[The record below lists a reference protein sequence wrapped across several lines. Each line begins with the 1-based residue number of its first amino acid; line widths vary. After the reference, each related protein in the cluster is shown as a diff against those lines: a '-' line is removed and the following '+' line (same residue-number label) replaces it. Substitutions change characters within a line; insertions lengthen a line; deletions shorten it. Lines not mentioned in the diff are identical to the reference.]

1 MSDNETKNLLSPVRV
16 GAYELPNR
24 MVMAPL
30 TRSRA
35 GAGLAPTEMN
45 ATYYAQRASAGLIV
59 TEATHITAQG
69 IGYPFTPGIGTPEQV
84 AGWRKVTDAVHARDG
99 KIFLQLWHVGRISH
113 TAMQEGGGLPVAP
126 SAIAAEGTLFTYDG
140 MANFE
145 TPRALEIDE
154 IAGIVESF
162 RTGAKNAFE
171 AGFDGIEVHGA
182 NGYLLDQFLEDG
194 TNHRTDAY
202 GGSIENRARLLLE
215 VVAAVAEVYGAN
227 KVGVRLSPAGT
238 FNSMKDSNPAQTFG
252 YVAEKLGKLNLAYLH
267 VIEPADKAAY
277 TVDGEITS
285 ATKHLKSLFG
295 GTVITAQG
303 YDHETGDAVIARG
316 DAHLVAFGKLF
327 IANPDLPQRF
337 RTGAPFN
344 PPDETSFYGGDAR
357 GYTDYPT
364 LETQTPTTSSRS
376 PETGMAAVN
385 R

>member
-1 MSDNETKNLLSPVRV
+1 MSDTETKNLLSPVRV

-24 MVMAPL
+24 IVMAPL

-35 GAGLAPTEMN
+35 GAGLAPTKMN
-45 ATYYAQRASAGLIV
+45 ATYYAQRASAGLII

-69 IGYPFTPGIGTPEQV
+69 IGYPFTPGIGTPEQI
-84 AGWRKVTDAVHARDG
+84 AGWRKVTDAVHAQGG

-113 TAMQEGGGLPVAP
+113 TSMQEGGQLPVAP

-145 TPRALEIDE
+145 KPRALETDE
-154 IAGIVESF
+154 IAGIIASF
-162 RTGAKNAFE
+162 RTGAENAVA

-182 NGYLLDQFLEDG
+182 NGYLLDQFLEDS

-215 VVAAVAEVYGAN
+215 VVAEVAEVWGAN

-238 FNSMKDSNPAQTFG
+238 FNTMKDSNPAQIFG
-252 YVAEKLGKLNLAYLH
+252 YVAEKLGALGLAYLH
-267 VIEPADKAAY
+267 VVEPADKAAY
-277 TVDGEITS
+277 TVDGEIVS

-303 YDHETGDAVIARG
+303 YDQKTGDAVLSRG
-316 DAHLVAFGKLF
+316 DADLVAFGKLF
-327 IANPDLPQRF
+327 IANPDLPLRF
-337 RTGAPFN
+337 RTGAPLN
-344 PPDETSFYGGDAR
+344 PPDEKSFYGGDQR
-357 GYTDYPT
+357 GYIDYPA
-364 LETQTPTTSSRS
+364 LEMRTATAASSS
-376 PETGMAAVN
+376 N
-385 R
+385 S